1 MPSVK
6 ARKFG
11 AHEGKR
17 YQNRMGFRGNM
28 AGEKANPEGSQPT
41 HPDAKQDDDGVWR
54 DADGRPL
61 RVSASDLERFT
72 YCPMSWHLA
81 ATGTKGKSAEI
92 EQGIQDHQA
101 IHASITELQTHQLR
115 VRRNL
120 LIWRWWFGVSV
131 VLLIDTVAFRSLDDS
146 NFDIEQFSRLLA
158 AWAVSCLVVGMA
170 AVFVPWRSLVGFKST
185 YPELQQGEEDD
196 LLVEPVFEPRG
207 FTGGWMEGGF
217 LEAATFMGAIVLS
230 LHAMALQFASNKEQ
244 ASYVLAVTTIVW
256 TLAASYRL
264 QRALISNNEAQI
276 LAAQNNLS
284 SETKIAYSDDEESSS
299 LLIDEATGLRGR
311 PDQIVIIDSEF
322 IPVEQKT
329 GRVPKKPHD
338 SHVMQALAYAALVE
352 TTTGRSPPYALLR
365 YGPDN
370 LHQIEWDDA
379 SKTKLFDGVMTI
391 QAAMAQGGAHR
402 NHERPGKCKNCS
414 RRYACDQRLV

>member
-1 MPSVK
+1 
-6 ARKFG
+6 
-11 AHEGKR
+11 
-17 YQNRMGFRGNM
+17 
-28 AGEKANPEGSQPT
+28 
-41 HPDAKQDDDGVWR
+41 
-54 DADGRPL
+54 
-61 RVSASDLERFT
+61 
-72 YCPMSWHLA
+72 
-81 ATGTKGKSAEI
+81 
-92 EQGIQDHQA
+92 
-101 IHASITELQTHQLR
+101 
-115 VRRNL
+115 
-120 LIWRWWFGVSV
+120 
-131 VLLIDTVAFRSLDDS
+131 
-146 NFDIEQFSRLLA
+146 
-158 AWAVSCLVVGMA
+158 
-170 AVFVPWRSLVGFKST
+170 
-185 YPELQQGEEDD
+185 
-196 LLVEPVFEPRG
+196 
-207 FTGGWMEGGF
+207 
-217 LEAATFMGAIVLS
+217 
-230 LHAMALQFASNKEQ
+230 MALRFASNKEQ

-299 LLIDEATGLRGR
+299 LLIDESTGLRGR

-352 TTTGRSPPYALLR
+352 TTTSRAPPYALLR

-379 SKTKLFDGVMTI
+379 SKTKLFDGVRAI
-391 QAAMAQGGAHR
+391 QSAMAQGGAHR